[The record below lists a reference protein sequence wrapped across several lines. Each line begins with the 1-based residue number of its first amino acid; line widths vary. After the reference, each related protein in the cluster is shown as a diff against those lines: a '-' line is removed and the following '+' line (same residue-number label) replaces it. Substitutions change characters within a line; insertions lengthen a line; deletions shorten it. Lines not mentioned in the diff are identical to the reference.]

1 VTEPVPA
8 MVTDAPTQAEAQ
20 YFDDDI
26 AAKAASIVARY
37 PLPRSALLPMLHLV
51 QSVEGYVSQRGIE
64 FCAQQLDLATAEVS
78 AVATFYTMYKR
89 RPCGEHLVSVCTNT
103 LCAALGGDAIFA
115 ALKQHLGVGHDET
128 AGEPGTPGS
137 ITLEHAECLAACDL
151 GPVLQVNYEFY
162 DNQTVDSAV
171 GLVQALQSGER
182 PHPTRGAP
190 LTDFRDAE
198 LQLAGFFDGD
208 DRPGRPF
215 ADEVDGPSA
224 AVETLRGARLAHERG
239 WNAPPMPDEVELPP
253 VPEKKR

>member
-1 VTEPVPA
+1 MTTADPVRTERHSGF
-8 MVTDAPTQAEAQ
+8 DEAVV
-20 YFDDDI
+20 
-26 AAKAASIVARY
+26 AKAAQVIARY
-37 PLPRSALLPMLHLV
+37 PQPRSALLPLLHLV

-64 FCAQQLDLATAEVS
+64 FCARQLDLATAEVS

-103 LCAALGGDAIFA
+103 LCAALGGDDIYR
-115 ALKQHLGVGHDET
+115 ALKTHLGVGHNET
-128 AGEPGTPGS
+128 AGEAGADGS

-162 DNQTVDSAV
+162 DNQTPESAV
-171 GLVQALQSGER
+171 ALVEALQRGER

-190 LTDFRDAE
+190 LTSFRDVA
-198 LQLAGFFDGD
+198 LQLAGFFQ
-208 DRPGRPF
+208 RQGRVF

-224 AVETLRGARLAHERG
+224 AAETVRGAKLANERG
-239 WNAPPMPDEVELPP
+239 WNAPPMPDDAELPP